1 MSSLAPPRRLLFG
14 PGPTQ
19 VEPRVYDAM
28 TKPVVGYLDPFFF
41 EVVEEVRRDL
51 RVLFGTA
58 NPLTIAISGT
68 GSAGM
73 ETAVSNFA
81 GPGTKLAVFVS
92 GYFGD
97 RIAEMGRRHGAT
109 VVRCEKPWGETF
121 TEAEASEFLDRER
134 PQLVAFV
141 HAETSTG
148 ALQSPR
154 AITQPAHAV
163 GALVIADCVTSL
175 GAVPVEVDASGIDIA
190 YSCSQKGLSCPPGLA
205 PFTAS
210 PRALEQLRVNTVWYL
225 DLKMLADYYDAHKY
239 HHTAPISAFYAL
251 REGLAA
257 IMEEGAPKRYA
268 RHRRCHEDFV
278 GRIEAMGLS
287 MHVAPGNRI
296 ATLNTVRV
304 PDGVDDA
311 QVRRRLLA
319 DHSIEIAGGFGPLAG
334 KIFRIGLMGPLAS
347 KENVELLCSA
357 LAESIF
363 GASPAKSAAEQ
374 AQDSTPDP
382 SMRKFTLTKTIEA
395 AKLNPRTM
403 RPLTPVK
410 STIPYA
416 AILEKLTRERHLLRF
431 YYLGEPYECPQ
442 TDIESALE
450 PLD

>member
-1 MSSLAPPRRLLFG
+1 MSSLVPPRRLLFG

-41 EVVEEVRRDL
+41 EVVEEIRRDL

-58 NPLTIAISGT
+58 NPMTLAISGT

-121 TEAEASEFLDRER
+121 TEAEATAFLDRER

-148 ALQSPR
+148 ALQNPL
-154 AITQPAHAV
+154 AITKPAHAI

-175 GAVPVEVDASGIDIA
+175 GGVPIDVDASGIDIA

-210 PRALEQLRVNTVWYL
+210 PKAVEAMRTRGDNPVWYL
-225 DLKMLADYYDAHKY
+225 DLKMLADYYDPPHKY
-239 HHTAPISAFYAL
+239 HHTAPISTFYGL

-257 IMEEGAPKRYA
+257 IMDEGAAHRFT
-268 RHRRCHEDFV
+268 RHQQCHQDFV
-278 GRIEAMGLS
+278 RRVEAMGLS
-287 MHVAPGNRI
+287 MHVPAGQRI

-304 PDGVDDA
+304 PAGVDDA
-311 QVRRRLLA
+311 GVRRRLLSE
-319 DHSIEIAGGFGPLAG
+319 HFIEIAGGFGPLAG
-334 KIFRIGLMGPLAS
+334 KIFRIGLMGPLATE
-347 KENVELLCSA
+347 ENVQ
-357 LAESIF
+357 IF
-363 GASPAKSAAEQ
+363 CTAFSEC
-374 AQDSTPDP
+374 
-382 SMRKFTLTKTIEA
+382 L
-395 AKLNPRTM
+395 
-403 RPLTPVK
+403 
-410 STIPYA
+410 IPA
-416 AILEKLTRERHLLRF
+416 AI
-431 YYLGEPYECPQ
+431 
-442 TDIESALE
+442 SA
-450 PLD
+450 

>member
-1 MSSLAPPRRLLFG
+1 MPSLAPPRRLLFG

-41 EVVEEVRRDL
+41 EVVEEARRDL
-51 RVLFGTA
+51 RVLFGTS

-92 GYFGD
+92 GFFGA
-97 RIAEMGRRHGAT
+97 RIAEMGRRHGAE
-109 VVRCEKPWGETF
+109 VVRLEKPWGEIF
-121 TEAEASEFLDRER
+121 TEAEAAEFLDRER

-148 ALQSPR
+148 ALQSPPAITRPAR
-154 AITQPAHAV
+154 AI

-175 GAVPVEVDASGIDIA
+175 GGVPIDIDAAGIDIA

-210 PRALEQLRVNTVWYL
+210 PRAVERLKIDNPVWYL
-225 DLKMLADYYDAHKY
+225 DLKMLADYYDPPHKY
-239 HHTAPISAFYAL
+239 HHTAPISSFYAL

-257 IMEEGAPKRYA
+257 IMEEGPRQRFA
-268 RHRRCHEDFV
+268 RHQRCHEDFV
-278 GRIEAMGLS
+278 GRIEALGLS
-287 MHVAPGNRI
+287 MHVASGHRI

-304 PDGVDDA
+304 PDGMDDA
-311 QVRRRLLA
+311 AVRRRLLT

-347 KENVELLCSA
+347 ASNVELLCSA
-357 LAESIF
+357 LSECLVQA
-363 GASPAKSAAEQ
+363 ATSA
-374 AQDSTPDP
+374 
-382 SMRKFTLTKTIEA
+382 
-395 AKLNPRTM
+395 
-403 RPLTPVK
+403 
-410 STIPYA
+410 
-416 AILEKLTRERHLLRF
+416 
-431 YYLGEPYECPQ
+431 
-442 TDIESALE
+442 
-450 PLD
+450 